1 MREKEI
7 LLGKEGVGVVGVT
20 SAPQTVPPG
29 NKLVYKPDLMH
40 SLFFFSSH
48 LSLFHLTFPL

>member
-20 SAPQTVPPG
+20 SAPQTVPPR
-29 NKLVYKPDLMH
+29 KQT
-40 SLFFFSSH
+40 SLQ
-48 LSLFHLTFPL
+48 T

>member
-7 LLGKEGVGVVGVT
+7 LLGKEGVGVVGL
-20 SAPQTVPPG
+20 AGLHQHHRQFPPG

-40 SLFFFSSH
+40 SLFFSFSPLISH
-48 LSLFHLTFPL
+48 FST